1 MPFFSKEEPEQPE
14 PVEILD
20 RPLRC
25 AICGHHRFWRREA
38 QLHTA
43 LGTVL
48 NLDWAAPSAT
58 CYVCDDCGYIHWF
71 LPKQ

>member
-1 MPFFSKEEPEQPE
+1 MPLFSKEEP
-14 PVEILD
+14 VEILE

-25 AICGHHRFWRREA
+25 AICGHDRFWHRKA

-43 LGTVL
+43 MGAIL
-48 NLDWAAPSAT
+48 NFGWAQRSAT
-58 CYVCDDCGYIHWF
+58 CYVCGNCGYIHWF